1 MKPKKKNGRPLSYG
15 EATDVISFRVPIS
28 LIEPIKKIV
37 QSILK
42 KHKK

>member
-15 EATDVISFRVPIS
+15 EETDVISFRVPKSLKEKIS
-28 LIEPIKKIV
+28 NLV